1 MTSTPPTTSSFA
13 TPNSH
18 RPSRSM
24 RRTLSVLVA
33 TIGLVFGLVAAATAQ
48 GFDEGVVTDGGLFYG
63 NFDEDVL
70 LFVGETTA
78 DICNGEEQ
86 PTHEARVFERR
97 DGSTV
102 TKVDGSVQPIYL
114 YSSDLGAPE
123 FIDATCGAMFD
134 GDASTVP
141 VEPFAEGE
149 GTVRMRDEE
158 RPDGTLHTVNS
169 TVGSASTADGTTFR
183 LRAWADLVFIDGVP
197 QGDPADFQGLRI
209 AQTGA

>member
-1 MTSTPPTTSSFA
+1 MTSTPPTSSNFA
-13 TPNSH
+13 TPNSD
-18 RPSRSM
+18 RPSRSI
-24 RRTLSVLVA
+24 RRTLSVLVT

-48 GFDEGVVTDGGLFYG
+48 GFEEGVVTEGGLFYG

-86 PTHEARVFERR
+86 PTHEARVFEHE
-97 DGSTV
+97 DGSIV

-123 FIDATCGAMFD
+123 FIGATCAAMFD
-134 GDASTVP
+134 GDESTVP
-141 VEPFAEGE
+141 VEPFAAGE
-149 GTVRMRDEE
+149 GTVRMRVTIE
-158 RPDGTLHTVNS
+158 PAGTLEIVNT
-169 TVGSASTADGTTFR
+169 TVGSATAGDGTTYR
-183 LRAWADLVFIDGVP
+183 VRAWADLMIVDGVP

-209 AQTGA
+209 AQAGA